1 MKKVEKLNN
10 ISLEGVTGGTDPD
23 PEEVLM
29 FGVAPG
35 VAGVGGLVTLGTGIA
50 SKVLKSKANKQTDEA
65 KAKKMEK
72 ASRILD
78 NVAVGS
84 GAVTAVGGIA
94 SFASGVY
101 CMKERRQDSKQ
112 DSN

>member
-1 MKKVEKLNN
+1 MKKAEKLNN
-10 ISLEGVTGGTDPD
+10 ISLEGVTGGVTAN
-23 PEEVLM
+23 EVVF

-65 KAKKMEK
+65 KVKKMEK

-84 GAVTAVGGIA
+84 GAVTAVDGIA
-94 SFASGVY
+94 AFAGGLYLILS
-101 CMKERRQDSKQ
+101 
-112 DSN
+112 